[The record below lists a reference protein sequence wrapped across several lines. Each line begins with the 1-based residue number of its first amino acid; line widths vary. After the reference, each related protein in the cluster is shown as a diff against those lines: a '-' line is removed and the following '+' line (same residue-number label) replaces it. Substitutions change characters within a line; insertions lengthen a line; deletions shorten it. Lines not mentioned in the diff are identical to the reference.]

1 MRMAL
6 IEIVGA
12 LIKDIAMDE
21 ETQVDAHK
29 KENRINALFD
39 LLFERTLDLNSY
51 VRAKVLNTFSRLCD
65 LPVKFPKQ
73 RHEITKHV
81 VAMLQ
86 DKSSSVRRY
95 AIALLTKL
103 ILTHPFGLL
112 HGGPLNLTE
121 WEGRYDAVAKE
132 LKEMEKTLG
141 MGDLPDPE
149 GTQAEQQETKKKRGD
164 DEEGRDDEEAEDDED
179 EDEDEDDADA
189 AEVAEAMEED
199 EDEESAERKQPKK
212 EKTSKKAR
220 PSLPVDLANVT
231 DEQVLAA
238 FDAEKH
244 VKLKLIKKYVA
255 DALSFIRQVEG
266 ASGTLS
272 QLLVSTS
279 KAEVLE
285 SMEFFKTAHEY
296 EMECAEV
303 GITKMIHL
311 IWTKDNSATS
321 TEDGKELKGIRSKL
335 VEVYRLL
342 YFDPLPD
349 LEPKQQV
356 NRIAKNMI
364 ERTYGASLAELTSL
378 EELMRSLMADGQIH
392 TDVINK
398 LWHVYS
404 VDREIPRCQ
413 RRGAIIILG
422 MISLAKPEVV
432 SERLETLL
440 KVGLGRFGK
449 ADLVLARYTCI
460 ALQRLG
466 GSTKK
471 VKGSLTDKSIRFP
484 MEHPLFRKL
493 QDAIE
498 NPSHSMDWFGM
509 AEQAVNTIYL
519 LGEQPDALCTTL
531 LRDFTVRAFTPKSKT
546 GTQDAT
552 NGGQA
557 MDEDKEEPEAK
568 NGSPIPDKTEPTEQ
582 PNDQGDL

>member
-1 MRMAL
+1 
-6 IEIVGA
+6 
-12 LIKDIAMDE
+12 
-21 ETQVDAHK
+21 
-29 KENRINALFD
+29 
-39 LLFERTLDLNSY
+39 
-51 VRAKVLNTFSRLCD
+51 
-65 LPVKFPKQ
+65 
-73 RHEITKHV
+73 
-81 VAMLQ
+81 MLQ

-149 GTQAEQQETKKKRGD
+149 GTQAEQQETEKKKG
-164 DEEGRDDEEAEDDED
+164 DEEEGSDDEEAE

-189 AEVAEAMEED
+189 AEVAEAMEEE
-199 EDEESAERKQPKK
+199 EDEGSAERKQPKK

-266 ASGTLS
+266 ASDTLS

-498 NPSHSMDWFGM
+498 HPSHSMDWYLIPWPVLPSDRLTLSRRFGM

-531 LRDFTVRAFTPKSKT
+531 LRNFTVRAFTPESKT
-546 GTQDAT
+546 ATQDAA
-552 NGGQA
+552 NGSQA
-557 MDEDKEEPEAK
+557 MDEDKDEPEAK
-568 NGSPIPDKTEPTEQ
+568 NGSPTPPSPDKTEATKQ